1 MKKLNSLAVIY
12 ASEGTGHRTAAFAL
26 CEAFLAYNPQGRV
39 ICCDILDFVPAWL
52 KYVVSEGYVAMARHA
67 PWLWGAFY
75 WGSDR
80 PGAQSR
86 AFEWAHERLC
96 RLYLPRLKN
105 LFAANG
111 TEAAIFTHYFGA
123 SELAKMEAGRIP
135 VYCADTDFE
144 SHRFQ
149 RGAEFAWS
157 FAGSPNAVRQ
167 RLAEGIYNVSDA
179 GVPIAQKF
187 KNLLSKEEA
196 RAKLGLPQDERVIL
210 VSGGGI
216 GAGSVF
222 NAAKSLAALRGT
234 RVAVICGSNAK
245 LFAQMKGYFRYKENV
260 RIEGFVSNMED
271 YYAAADAAVMKPG
284 GLSASEALCA
294 GLPMLL
300 IDPVP
305 GQEELNMA
313 YLTSNG
319 AAWPLPRP
327 SRAAESVCA
336 LFAGEAAQ
344 RMSAAA
350 KELAR
355 PEAAGEI
362 IAKIAGEE

>member
-39 ICCDILDFVPAWL
+39 VCCDVLDIIPAWL
-52 KYVVSEGYVAMARHA
+52 KYTVSEGYVAMARRA

-80 PGAQSR
+80 PGAQSS
-86 AFEWAHERLC
+86 AFEWVHEKLC

-111 TEAAIFTHYFGA
+111 TEAAVFTHYFGA
-123 SELAKMEAGRIP
+123 AELAKMERGHIP

-149 RGAEFAWS
+149 RSAEFAWS
-157 FAGSPNAVRQ
+157 FAGSPRAMRQ
-167 RLAEGIYNVSDA
+167 RFAENIYNVSDP
-179 GVPIAQKF
+179 GVPIARKF
-187 KNLLSKEEA
+187 KAIPSKEAA
-196 RAKLGLPQDERVIL
+196 RARLGLPRDEWVIL

-222 NAAKSLAALRGT
+222 EAARSLSARRELR
-234 RVAVICGSNAK
+234 VVVICGGNHR
-245 LFAQMKGYFRYKENV
+245 LLGRMKGYFRYKDNV

-313 YLTSNG
+313 YLTANG
-319 AAWPLPRP
+319 AAWSLPRP
-327 SRAAESVCA
+327 SRAAESVDA
-336 LFAGEAAQ
+336 LFSGESAQKMREAAKQ
-344 RMSAAA
+344 
-350 KELAR
+350 LAR
-355 PEAAGEI
+355 PEAADEI
-362 IAKIAGEE
+362 IARIAGEE

>member
-26 CEAFLAYNPQGRV
+26 CEAFLAYNPQGRIV
-39 ICCDILDFVPAWL
+39 CCDILDVIPSWL
-52 KYVVSEGYVAMARHA
+52 KYTVSEGYVAMARRA
-67 PWLWGAFY
+67 PRLWGAFY

-80 PGAQSR
+80 PGAQAR
-86 AFEWAHERLC
+86 VFEAVHEKLC

-111 TEAAIFTHYFGA
+111 TEAAVFTHYFGA
-123 SELAKMEAGRIP
+123 AELAKTERGRMP

-149 RGAEFAWS
+149 RSAEFAWS
-157 FAGSPNAVRQ
+157 FAGSARAAQQ
-167 RLAEGIYNVSDA
+167 RLADGIYNVSDT

-187 KNLLSKEEA
+187 KRLPPKEEA
-196 RAKLGLPQDERVIL
+196 RSRLGLPRGERVIL

-222 NAAKSLAALRGT
+222 AAAKSLAERGDLR
-234 RVAVICGSNAK
+234 VSVICGSNRG
-245 LFAQMKGYFRYKENV
+245 LLGQMKGYFRYKDNV
-260 RIEGFVSNMED
+260 RIEGFVPNMED

-313 YLTSNG
+313 YLTANG

-327 SRAAESVCA
+327 ARAAESIAA
-336 LFAGEAAQ
+336 LFAGDAAQ
-344 RMSAAA
+344 RMREAA
-350 KELAR
+350 KQLAR
-355 PEAAGEI
+355 PEAADEI
-362 IAKIAGEE
+362 IAKIAGEK